1 MSPGAA
7 ALTAGELQSSPVPAP
22 IHDDSLRSDS
32 PSTKRAKFQQPKH
45 IDIASSNDGGKDVG
59 QSLEDLKE
67 PVVDLTDGAESPPPS
82 NATEPAAVE
91 SDAPAKVLRNVI

>member
-67 PVVDLTDGAESPPPS
+67 PVVDLTDGAESPPHPMPP
-82 NATEPAAVE
+82 NLQL
-91 SDAPAKVLRNVI
+91 LRVMLQPKSFAM